1 MKRNNRWVLFFL
13 APFFIFFALFNLYP
27 FLYGVFLS
35 FHEWNGI
42 SAMKFTGA
50 SNYVRIFT
58 QDTAFWKS
66 VLNSAIMMIEILVPV
81 QVTAVAIAC
90 ILNYGLIRRGR
101 ALIRNIYFIP
111 YMVTPVAIGLIFA
124 NIFDQQY
131 GFLNRALNAIGIEC
145 AVDWLRDPSLAKPV
159 VAFTN
164 FWRHFGYV
172 SFIYLA
178 GMQSVSKDLYEAAR
192 VDGANDFQSMTRVI
206 IPSIM
211 PIIKFQITLGIM
223 GGLKLFEEP
232 VMLFGGYTGG
242 TANAA
247 QTMSMR
253 YIDASFNLLQ
263 YGYGAA
269 MGYVMFIII
278 AIASFSYF
286 FLLNRQAHE
295 VR

>member
-1 MKRNNRWVLFFL
+1 MKTNRWALFFL
-13 APFFIFFALFNLYP
+13 GSFFIFFALFNLYP
-27 FLYGVFLS
+27 FIYGIFLS
-35 FHEWNGI
+35 FHSWDGI
-42 SAMKFTGA
+42 SAMKYVGF
-50 SNYVRIFT
+50 SNYLRIFT
-58 QDTAFWKS
+58 QDAAFWKS
-66 VLNSAIMMIEILVPV
+66 VMNSAIIMLEILIPV
-81 QVTAVAIAC
+81 QITAVAVAC
-90 ILNYGLIRRGR
+90 ILNYGMVKRGR
-101 ALIRNIYFIP
+101 SLIRNIYFIP
-111 YMVTPVAIGLIFA
+111 YMITPVAIGLIFA

-131 GFLNRALNAIGIEC
+131 GVLNRALSAIGIPC
-145 AVDWLRDPSLAKPV
+145 SVDWLRDPGLSKPL

-178 GMQSVSKDLYEAAR
+178 GMQSVPRDLHKAAK
-192 VDGANDFQSMTRVI
+192 VDGATDFQSMTHVI
-206 IPSIM
+206 LPSIM
-211 PIIKFQITLGIM
+211 PIIKFQVTLGIM

-232 VMLFGGYTGG
+232 VMLFGGYAGG

-269 MGYVMFIII
+269 MGYVIFLII
-278 AIASFSYF
+278 AAASFSYF
-286 FLLNRQAHE
+286 FLLNRQANE